1 MLSRRARSAW
11 VTNKGINVRNIYTKQ
26 ADVNRT
32 VDGDT
37 AEGHVRVTIDEAERK
52 AAKKAAKRPV
62 ELDDEAEGHRRLL
75 IDEADE
81 ARAALRTSR
90 RVTKK
95 PVALDDEAEG
105 HALFKSR

>member
-1 MLSRRARSAW
+1 M
-11 VTNKGINVRNIYTKQ
+11 TNKGINVKNIDKKQ

-37 AEGHVRVTIDEAERK
+37 AEGHIRVTIDEAERK
-52 AAKKAAKRPV
+52 AAKKADKRV
-62 ELDDEAEGHRRLL
+62 AQLDDVAEGHRKVL

-81 ARAALRTSR
+81 ARAGLRAGR
-90 RVTKK
+90 RVAKK

-105 HALFKSR
+105 HAVLKSR